1 MSTVRAWL
9 RRVGVGR
16 DRDAPARGERLELER
31 DTAVGRFPAQNPNPV
46 MRVSSDGRLAYANDA
61 SGPILEALGIDVGD
75 MVPPD
80 VLGDIRQAATADPV
94 RNIEIECD
102 RRTFALTA
110 VTVQGHSF
118 LNLYG
123 TDVTAMKV
131 IAKFPLLNPNPV
143 MRMSADGRLLY
154 ANAASQPIV
163 EALGVAEGDP
173 FPPGIAASIRR
184 SCAATGEV
192 VEVQGDG
199 HIYALSPVDIRELD
213 FTNIYATDITAMR
226 ALDKFPDANPN
237 PVLRISRAGRL
248 LYANPA
254 ARPVREALG
263 AEVGEE
269 LEPAIRDRIQRMAE
283 EGSTETIEI
292 QRHGRTWALLI
303 MPVFEFEAVNMY
315 GTEITAVRALEL
327 AHRENERLLHN
338 ILPESIASRMRG
350 GELTI
355 ADQFDEMTVMF
366 ADVVGFT
373 QLSMALAPAEL
384 IAMLNDVFSR
394 CDALADRFGLE
405 KIKTI
410 GDAYMVVGGLM
421 SHEIDEAER
430 VADMG
435 LEMIEAVDRYATET
449 GIDLRIRVGLH
460 TGPAVAGVAGVKKFI
475 YDVWGDTVN
484 TASRMESH
492 GVPGHIQVTEATY
505 QRLNPSFEFT
515 ERGEVD
521 IRGKGVMTTYLLLR
535 RREDGQDG
543 RRADSHDL
551 SRTG

>member
-1 MSTVRAWL
+1 
-9 RRVGVGR
+9 
-16 DRDAPARGERLELER
+16 
-31 DTAVGRFPAQNPNPV
+31 
-46 MRVSSDGRLAYANDA
+46 
-61 SGPILEALGIDVGD
+61 
-75 MVPPD
+75 
-80 VLGDIRQAATADPV
+80 
-94 RNIEIECD
+94 
-102 RRTFALTA
+102 
-110 VTVQGHSF
+110 
-118 LNLYG
+118 
-123 TDVTAMKV
+123 
-131 IAKFPLLNPNPV
+131 
-143 MRMSADGRLLY
+143 
-154 ANAASQPIV
+154 
-163 EALGVAEGDP
+163 
-173 FPPGIAASIRR
+173 
-184 SCAATGEV
+184 
-192 VEVQGDG
+192 
-199 HIYALSPVDIRELD
+199 
-213 FTNIYATDITAMR
+213 
-226 ALDKFPDANPN
+226 
-237 PVLRISRAGRL
+237 
-248 LYANPA
+248 
-254 ARPVREALG
+254 
-263 AEVGEE
+263 
-269 LEPAIRDRIQRMAE
+269 
-283 EGSTETIEI
+283 
-292 QRHGRTWALLI
+292 
-303 MPVFEFEAVNMY
+303 
-315 GTEITAVRALEL
+315 
-327 AHRENERLLHN
+327 
-338 ILPESIASRMRG
+338 
-350 GELTI
+350 
-355 ADQFDEMTVMF
+355 
-366 ADVVGFT
+366 
-373 QLSMALAPAEL
+373 MALAPAEL

-460 TGPAVAGVAGVKKFI
+460 TGPAVAGVVGVKKFI